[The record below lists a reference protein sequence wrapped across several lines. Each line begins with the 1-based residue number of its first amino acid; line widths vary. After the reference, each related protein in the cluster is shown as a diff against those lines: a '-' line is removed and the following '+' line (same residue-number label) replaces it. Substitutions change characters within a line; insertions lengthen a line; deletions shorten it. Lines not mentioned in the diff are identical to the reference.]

1 MGSGNEQPYGKGLSG
16 MERIIL
22 FDGVCH
28 FCDRAVQ
35 FIIKRDPKGIFKFA
49 SLQSEIGSE
58 KSRDTGVPAGTDSI
72 VLIEGHTSF
81 IKSTAALRICRRLSG
96 MWKLLYLFIA
106 VPRPI
111 RDAVYDVIARNRYKW
126 FGRKD
131 QCELPSAEIR
141 SRFL

>member
-1 MGSGNEQPYGKGLSG
+1 

-28 FCDRAVQ
+28 FCDSAVQ
-35 FIIKRDPKGIFKFA
+35 FIIKRDPQGIFKFA
-49 SLQSEIGSE
+49 SLQSEIGTE

-72 VLIEGHTSF
+72 VLIEDDISF
-81 IKSTAALRICRRLSG
+81 IKSTAALRICRQLSG
-96 MWKLLYLFIA
+96 MWKLLYVFIA
-106 VPRPI
+106 VPRPV

-131 QCELPSAEIR
+131 QCDLPSAEIR